1 MKDELAKLIQ
11 EKSPEEREHLGTPL
25 TIVGAGTHGT
35 LMAQTFAARGHD
47 TVLVEIDP
55 QLIGQV
61 PKDLERNMDRE
72 IRRWGMTKSE
82 KKSIMGR
89 ISVSARPEDARQS
102 HFIMEAIPDSLEA
115 KQELFLK
122 LDRIC
127 PWETIFMSNTSI
139 LSLTEIASVLP
150 EHRQE
155 KVIGLHFL
163 NPAPRIPLVE
173 IVRGLKTSDATFQEV
188 KDFAES
194 LGKTAVEVFEYPG
207 YVTTRI
213 ILPMLNEAMHVLMEG
228 VASAKDIDTA
238 MKMGFDL
245 PMGPLALADQIGLD
259 EVLNSL
265 QVLFHELGDLK
276 YRPCPILK
284 KMVRAGSLGVKT
296 GKGFFE
302 YETEESDPSN
312 WAI

>member
-11 EKSPEEREHLGTPL
+11 EKPPEEREHLGTPL

>member
-11 EKSPEEREHLGTPL
+11 EKPPEEREHLGTPV
-25 TIVGAGTHGT
+25 TIVGAGTQGT

-55 QLIGQV
+55 QLISQV

-72 IRRWGMTKSE
+72 IRRWGMTQAE

-89 ISVSARPEDARQS
+89 ITVSPKTDDARQS
-102 HFIMEAIPDSLEA
+102 HFIMEAIPESLEA
-115 KQELFLK
+115 KQELFLT

-173 IVRGLKTSDATFQEV
+173 IVRGLKTSDATFMEV

-228 VASAKDIDTA
+228 VASAEDIDTA

-296 GKGFFE
+296 GKGFFT
-302 YETEESDPSN
+302 YETEETDQSN

>member
-1 MKDELAKLIQ
+1 MKDELAKLVK
-11 EKSPEEREHLGTPL
+11 EKPPEDRERLGTPVA
-25 TIVGAGTHGT
+25 IIGAGTNGT
-35 LMAQTFAARGHD
+35 LMAQTIAAHGHD
-47 TVLVEIDP
+47 TLLVEVNP

-61 PKDLERNMDRE
+61 PKDLEANMDRE
-72 IRRWGMTKSE
+72 IRRWGMTQSE
-82 KKSIMGR
+82 KKSILGR
-89 ISVSARPEDARQS
+89 IAISPSLEDARKS
-102 HFIMEAIPDSLEA
+102 HFVMEAIPESLEA
-115 KQELFLK
+115 KQNLFLQ
-122 LDRIC
+122 LDRNC
-127 PWETIFMSNTSI
+127 PWETIFLSNTSI

-155 KVIGLHFL
+155 RVIGLHFL

-173 IVRGLKTSDATFQEV
+173 IVRGMKTSDATFGEV

-213 ILPMLNEAMHVLMEG
+213 ILPMLNEAMHVVMEG
-228 VASAKDIDTA
+228 VATAEDIDTA
-238 MKMGFDL
+238 MKLGFDL

-284 KMVRAGSLGVKT
+284 KMVRAGNLGVKT

-302 YETEESDPSN
+302 YETEETDSTH
-312 WAI
+312 WAL